1 MLQTKKMSPQK
12 QSQDPEIHTSSYYCV
27 PSGGAILGEGRQPQH
42 GVLGVHWVRPRDLQQ
57 DPKNPRTRTLPRSA
71 TLHEQ
76 EMRRGTST
84 ASQVGYEP
92 GRGGRALCR
101 LRRAGTAAFG
111 SRPPGGRAP
120 PSAIHRGRGGVG
132 ARTTGEGARD
142 RQGGSR
148 RHTASRFW
156 WT

>member
-1 MLQTKKMSPQK
+1 MSPQK

-27 PSGGAILGEGRQPQH
+27 PLGGATLGEGRQPQH
-42 GVLGVHWVRPRDLQQ
+42 GVLGVHRVRPRDLQQ
-57 DPKNPRTRTLPRSA
+57 HPKNPRTRTLPRSA

-76 EMRRGTST
+76 EMQRGTSA

-111 SRPPGGRAP
+111 SSLAPRRTSTSQCYPSRPWWGWSRSHRRRDPGP
-120 PSAIHRGRGGVG
+120 PR
-132 ARTTGEGARD
+132 
-142 RQGGSR
+142 GSR